1 MLNELKNYEL
11 DWGIIAVYTCERDCD
26 TGEKYAPEF
35 CYKQDIK
42 NEDEEGEINLEKMK
56 LEKKVKP
63 VEASAMLMDDQP
75 LPTQPAEKLCKSKAK
90 QKSKP
95 KPAESRKKA
104 FEDDNENWE

>member
-42 NEDEEGEINLEKMK
+42 NEDEEGEINLDKMK
-56 LEKKVKP
+56 LEKKAKS
-63 VEASAMLMDDQP
+63 VETPAKEDQS
-75 LPTQPAEKLCKSKAK
+75 LPTQPSEKLCKAKPK

-95 KPAESRKKA
+95 KPAEPKKKA
-104 FEDDNENWE
+104 FEDENENWE